1 MKHIC
6 SLETPIGQLGIA
18 ENGSGI
24 TDIFLYGAEKAPLNE
39 ETPLLQRA
47 VQELRE
53 YFAGRRK
60 NFDLPLALHGT
71 PFQLADWAALQT
83 IPYGETKS
91 YRQIAER
98 IGSPKACRAV
108 GGANNRNPVM
118 IVVPCH
124 RVIGAGGSLVGY
136 GCGLEAKRFLLELE
150 KKYR

>member
-1 MKHIC
+1 MRHIC
-6 SLETPIGQLGIA
+6 SLETPIGRLGIA

-24 TDIFLYGAEKAPLNE
+24 TDIFLYGAEEAPINE
-39 ETPLLQRA
+39 ETPLLQKA
-47 VQELRE
+47 MQELRE

-60 NFDLPLALHGT
+60 SFDLPLSLHGT

-83 IPYGETKS
+83 IPYGETRN
-91 YRQIAER
+91 YRQIAEL

-108 GGANNRNPVM
+108 GGANNHNPVI

-124 RVIGAGGSLVGY
+124 RVIGTDGSLVGY
-136 GCGLEAKRFLLELE
+136 GCGLEVKQFLLELE